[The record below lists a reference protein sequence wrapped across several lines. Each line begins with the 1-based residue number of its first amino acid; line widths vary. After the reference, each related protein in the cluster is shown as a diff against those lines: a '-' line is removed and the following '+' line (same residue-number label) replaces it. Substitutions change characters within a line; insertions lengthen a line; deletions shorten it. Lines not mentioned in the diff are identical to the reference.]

1 MYAER
6 LVVICGAGLSM
17 APPSS
22 IPSAR
27 AVAEACFDEYRL
39 VIDPQCDPALRSDL
53 EAFAEYFAALDT
65 LQSVFIERL
74 VPWGDF
80 VRPPNAGHAALA
92 DFMIVGAATAVLSSN
107 YDTLIEHQAFD
118 YGFDFRSSL
127 DGDEANYHSTTQGP
141 LLKFHGC
148 AHRDRHSTI
157 WAPSQ
162 LCDVAISRRLTKNK
176 TWMAANLRAKD
187 FLILGFWSDWAYL
200 NRIISSAMDDMEPH
214 SVTLVDLASQEE
226 LERKAPELW
235 AIANANHVNF
245 YHVRESAAE
254 FLTELRHSF
263 SAGYLRQV
271 LHSGRATFEIETGV
285 PCDPIL
291 LEIPD
296 LDNEVLYDL
305 RRDSEG
311 IPNGRPATRH
321 RPENTEVVG
330 FAHLLL
336 KRAGA
341 AQTRSGYEL
350 NGQTIRIVNGAG
362 TFLASLQTKF
372 AEAPARPKADVTI
385 AAGATDLP
393 VPGNIV
399 RTGRV
404 DDIIRPEASGVW
416 LDLNRAREELGI

>member
-1 MYAER
+1 
-6 LVVICGAGLSM
+6 M
-17 APPSS
+17 APPSD

-27 AVAEACFDEYRL
+27 AVAQSCFDKYQL
-39 VIDPQCDPALRSDL
+39 VIDPDCDPALRCDL
-53 EAFAEYFAALDT
+53 EAFAEYFADSGT
-65 LQSVFIERL
+65 LKSVFIERL
-74 VPWGDF
+74 VPWEEF
-80 VRPPNAGHAALA
+80 VRPPNDGHAAIA
-92 DFMIVGAATAVLSSN
+92 DFLIVRAAVAALSSN
-107 YDTLIEHQAFD
+107 YDTLIERHASE

-148 AHRDRHSTI
+148 SNRDRHSTI

-162 LCDVAISRRLTKNK
+162 LCDASVSQRLTTIK

-200 NRIISSAMDDMEPH
+200 NQIVSSSLDDMEPH

-235 AIANANHVNF
+235 AIATANNVNF
-245 YHVRESAAE
+245 DHVRESAAD
-254 FLTELRHSF
+254 FLAELRHSF
-263 SAGYLRQV
+263 STGYLRQV
-271 LHSGRATFEIETGV
+271 LHAGRATLEVETGV
-285 PCDPIL
+285 PCDATWF
-291 LEIPD
+291 EMAE
-296 LDNEVLYDL
+296 LDNEALYDL

-321 RPENTEVVG
+321 RPENAEVVG
-330 FAHLLL
+330 FTHLLL

-341 AQTRSGYEL
+341 AQTNLGYML
-350 NGQTIRIVNGAG
+350 NGQTIRVVNGAG
-362 TFLASLQTKF
+362 TFLTSLQRKF

-399 RTGRV
+399 RAGRV
-404 DDIIRPEASGVW
+404 DDIIRPEAAGVW